1 MATLGRVNHNLKNS
15 GLNRQTD
22 KTYFQLKR
30 MPVAEKVTGPSGEAA
45 IAVLLKVH
53 GVSITLPPK

>member
-1 MATLGRVNHNLKNS
+1 MATLGRVNRNLKNS

-30 MPVAEKVTGPSGEAA
+30 MPMAEKVMGPNGEAA
-45 IAVLLKVH
+45 TAVLLIVH